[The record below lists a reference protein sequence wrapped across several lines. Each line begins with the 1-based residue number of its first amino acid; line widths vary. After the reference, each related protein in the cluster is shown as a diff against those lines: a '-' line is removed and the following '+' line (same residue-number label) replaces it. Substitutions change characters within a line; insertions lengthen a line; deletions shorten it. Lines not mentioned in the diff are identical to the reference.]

1 MHHRGIQPLGAC
13 ASGNLGTFREKS
25 ALVGSS
31 PGMLDFQQEL
41 GRGVLLCP
49 CLKTQDNYVI

>member
-1 MHHRGIQPLGAC
+1 MHQRGVQPVYSAC

-25 ALVGSS
+25 ALAGSL

-41 GRGVLLCP
+41 GPGGFTVSMS
-49 CLKTQDNYVI
+49 